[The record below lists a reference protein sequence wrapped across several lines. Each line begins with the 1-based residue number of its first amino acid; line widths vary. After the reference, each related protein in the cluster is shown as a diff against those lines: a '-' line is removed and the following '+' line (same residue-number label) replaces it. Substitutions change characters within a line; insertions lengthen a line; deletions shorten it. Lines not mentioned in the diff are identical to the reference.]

1 MRCFLPID
9 AREGE
14 AAMERH
20 LDQMLERIRQDLL
33 RMGGLVEHM
42 VERANQA
49 LVERD
54 EAAIREV
61 IERDLEVD
69 RLEIE
74 LDDRCMQT
82 LVRHQ
87 PAAIDLRFV
96 VMVMK
101 IVNDLERMGDSA
113 VNIVQSVER
122 LNREPPL
129 KPYIDLPELS
139 RLVRDMVRRSL
150 DSFVRRDAEEAWAV
164 CRDDDQV
171 DDRYKQLFRELLT
184 YMIEDP
190 KTVSRC
196 LHLLLIARNLER
208 IADHATNVA
217 EDVIYY
223 VEGRDVRHAVARGV
237 AGGASTPGGTGGAST
252 PGGGR

>member
-1 MRCFLPID
+1 
-9 AREGE
+9 
-14 AAMERH
+14 MERH
-20 LDQMLERIRQDLL
+20 LDPLLDKIRQELL
-33 RMGGLVEHM
+33 RMGTLVEQM
-42 VERANQA
+42 VARANQA

-54 EAAIREV
+54 PAAIAEV
-61 IERDLEVD
+61 IARDLEVD

-74 LDDRCMQT
+74 LDELCMQT

-87 PAAIDLRFV
+87 PTAIDLRFV

-113 VNIVQSVER
+113 VNIVQSVEQ

-139 RLVRDMVRRSL
+139 RLVREMVRRSL
-150 DSFVRRDAEEAWAV
+150 DAFVERDAREAEAV
-164 CRDDDQV
+164 CQADDQV
-171 DDRYKQLFRELLT
+171 DARYRQLFRELLT

-196 LHLLLIARNLER
+196 LHLLLVARNLER

-223 VEGRDVRHAVARGV
+223 VEGRDIRHKTARA
-237 AGGASTPGGTGGAST
+237 AGEEGA
-252 PGGGR
+252 R